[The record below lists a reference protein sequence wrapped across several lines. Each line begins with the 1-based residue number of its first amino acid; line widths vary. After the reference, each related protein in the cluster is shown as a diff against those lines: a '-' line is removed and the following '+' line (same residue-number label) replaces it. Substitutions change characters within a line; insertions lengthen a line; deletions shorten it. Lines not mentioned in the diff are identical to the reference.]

1 MKQKILVTG
10 ASGFIGSFIVEEA
23 LRQGFEV
30 WAGMRPTSRKTYLQ
44 DGNIRF
50 ICLTFA
56 DREKLQAELAAF
68 RQEQGAWDYI
78 VHCAGATKC
87 KDKQDFELHN
97 TLATRHFVEAL
108 EALGM
113 FPRRFV
119 FLSSLSVYGPIHERD
134 DQAIS
139 GADIPKPDTA
149 YGKSKL
155 EAERFIQGHD
165 TLPYVILRP
174 TGVYGP
180 RERDYFLMA
189 QSIRQHVDFAA
200 GFRKQALTFVYVKD
214 LVQAVF
220 LALQKGRARAS
231 YFVSDGQTY
240 SSRTFSE
247 YIQKELGI
255 HGVLKFTCPLFLL
268 KAICLACGKIAAWA
282 GKSSTLNADKYR
294 IMRQRN
300 WRCDISPLVDDLG
313 YKPQYLLE
321 RGVKETIQWY
331 KAEGWL

>member
-30 WAGMRPTSRKTYLQ
+30 WAGIRKTSSKAYLQ
-44 DGNIRF
+44 DERIRF
-50 ICLTFA
+50 LCLTFA
-56 DREKLQAELAAF
+56 DKEQLQAELDGF
-68 RQEQGAWDYI
+68 RKEHGAWDYI

-87 KDKQDFELHN
+87 KDKQGFELHN
-97 TLATRHFVEAL
+97 TLATRHFIETL

-113 FPRRFV
+113 FPQRFV
-119 FLSSLSVYGPIHERD
+119 FLSSLSVYGPIHERSA
-134 DQAIS
+134 QAIC
-139 GADIPKPDTA
+139 ATDTPMPDTA

-155 EAERFIQGHD
+155 EAERYIQAHA
-165 TLPYVILRP
+165 TLPSIILRP

-180 RERDYFLMA
+180 RDRDYFLMA
-189 QSIRQHVDFAA
+189 KSIRQHVDFAA
-200 GFRKQALTFVYVKD
+200 GLRKQALTFVYVKD

-220 LALQKGRARAS
+220 LALQKGQARTS

-240 SSRTFSE
+240 SSRAFSE
-247 YIQKELGI
+247 LIQKELGV
-255 HGVLKFTCPLFLL
+255 HGVLKLACPLFLL
-268 KAICLACGKIAAWA
+268 KAICLVSGRIASWA
-282 GKSSTLNADKYR
+282 GKSSTLNSDKYR

-300 WRCDISPLVDDLG
+300 WRCDIAPLVRDLG

-331 KAEGWL
+331 KEQGWL